1 MIMIWNS
8 WPYFLKMKIRGISNR
23 SDIDWQMQLFRLW
36 SWTTFKKF
44 VIDRV
49 TLGNAN
55 AVLYTERNVLYEM
68 FYMNNC
74 KILFTGTK
82 TIDRYTINQINNYY
96 DDINL
101 IDFVEFTKWAN
112 NLTQSCMM
120 FIDLL

>member
-1 MIMIWNS
+1 MR
-8 WPYFLKMKIRGISNR
+8 YCT
-23 SDIDWQMQLFRLW
+23 Q
-36 SWTTFKKF
+36 
-44 VIDRV
+44 
-49 TLGNAN
+49 
-55 AVLYTERNVLYEM
+55 RNVLYEM

-96 DDINL
+96 DNINL

>member
-1 MIMIWNS
+1 MR
-8 WPYFLKMKIRGISNR
+8 YC
-23 SDIDWQMQLFRLW
+23 
-36 SWTTFKKF
+36 
-44 VIDRV
+44 
-49 TLGNAN
+49 TL
-55 AVLYTERNVLYEM
+55 REM
-68 FYMNNC
+68 FYTKC
-74 KILFTGTK
+74 FIWTTAKFCLLTK